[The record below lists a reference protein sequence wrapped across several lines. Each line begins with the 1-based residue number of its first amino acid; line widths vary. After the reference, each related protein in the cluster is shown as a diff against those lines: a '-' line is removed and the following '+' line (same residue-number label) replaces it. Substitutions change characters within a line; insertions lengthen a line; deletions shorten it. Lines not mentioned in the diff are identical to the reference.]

1 MTTVSEEIKLE
12 EEIQK
17 NIKEIPD
24 LKLRLRAVA
33 LNGFL
38 LQKKKFDQEL
48 EKEIRILNQKFEMMA
63 LPLYEKAAEIV
74 GGRAPKDEELVGL
87 DKYLSAEE
95 IAKKAENLIENDPV
109 SDYWLKVFKHN
120 EILSIFLSNI

>member
-1 MTTVSEEIKLE
+1 M
-12 EEIQK
+12 
-17 NIKEIPD
+17 
-24 LKLRLRAVA
+24 
-33 LNGFL
+33 
-38 LQKKKFDQEL
+38 
-48 EKEIRILNQKFEMMA
+48 
-63 LPLYEKAAEIV
+63 
-74 GGRAPKDEELVGL
+74 GL